1 MPGPS
6 YCDDDD
12 CVSLPMREGTC
23 MHLVQ
28 EAIDGSEVEVCKVH

>member
-1 MPGPS
+1 MMI
-6 YCDDDD
+6 
-12 CVSLPMREGTC
+12 VSLLREGTC